1 MMYQIFL
8 LLTHLFPEIK
18 YNQFSRF
25 HRYHSRFAK
34 LNRFTDE
41 GWDFHELSAY
51 HFDTEKLAK
60 VFYDVCVEN
69 GVEFVDD
76 KYIRANKNDDG
87 NIVSLKCENGI
98 HEADLFVDCTGF
110 HSELLGKVMGVHY
123 NSYAN
128 TLINH
133 RAIAAKIPYTD
144 KNKQVDQL
152 H

>member
-1 MMYQIFL
+1 MRVGIFIL
-8 LLTHLFPEIK
+8 P
-18 YNQFSRF
+18 
-25 HRYHSRFAK
+25 
-34 LNRFTDE
+34 
-41 GWDFHELSAY
+41 SAY

-110 HSELLGKVMGVHY
+110 HSELLGKVMGVPY
-123 NSYAN
+123 KSYAN

-133 RAIAAKIPYTD
+133 RKCSQRYHTLTKTNNLPVILIM
-144 KNKQVDQL
+144 
-152 H
+152 